1 MGGGVVVVAGPLGDL
16 DDDLGP
22 RQHVHGQDRAAAAA
36 LLQDARRTEP
46 SCDEAAGTGPG
57 GRFLDLQPTPL
68 RAARVNGRHEPYIR
82 SRAGGAPA
90 EG

>member
-1 MGGGVVVVAGPLGDL
+1 
-16 DDDLGP
+16 
-22 RQHVHGQDRAAAAA
+22 
-36 LLQDARRTEP
+36 
-46 SCDEAAGTGPG
+46 
-57 GRFLDLQPTPL
+57 L